1 MVSALAHRV
10 VAQPSSEAGRA
21 VLFVHG
27 VFGRGR
33 NFAALA
39 RRLTERRR
47 DVAAVLVDLRL
58 HGDTAPLP
66 GPHTLDAAAAD
77 LEALVVGQAP
87 RRVVAVVGHSL
98 GGKVAL
104 ALARR
109 SSSARRRTLVL
120 DMTPGPRPEALGE
133 VGALASPLGV
143 LRTLRALE
151 GPFSERQGFIGGLMS
166 AGHAQDVARWL
177 ATNLVRVGSGYR
189 LGLDLDALEELLG
202 DHYRS
207 DLWPTARAGDC
218 HFLLAERSDA
228 GGGSD
233 RAALIADPHVDA
245 EVLPG
250 VGHWLHREAPEAVLD
265 WLVRNLP

>member
-1 MVSALAHRV
+1 MSALAHRV

-39 RRLTERRR
+39 RRLTARRR

-58 HGDTAPLP
+58 HGDTPSLP
-66 GPHTLDAAAAD
+66 GPHTLSAAAAD

-109 SSSARRRTLVL
+109 SPRAGRRTLVL
-120 DMTPGPRPEALGE
+120 DMTPGPRPEALTE
-133 VGALASPLGV
+133 VAAVASPLGV
-143 LRTLRALE
+143 LKSLRDL
-151 GPFSERQGFIGGLMS
+151 GGL
-166 AGHAQDVARWL
+166 GL
-177 ATNLVRVGSGYR
+177 FSGR
-189 LGLDLDALEELLG
+189 QEFIDGLM
-202 DHYRS
+202 
-207 DLWPTARAGDC
+207 
-218 HFLLAERSDA
+218 
-228 GGGSD
+228 
-233 RAALIADPHVDA
+233 AANMAF
-245 EVLPG
+245 
-250 VGHWLHREAPEAVLD
+250 
-265 WLVRNLP
+265 